1 MKVFVTG
8 GSRGI
13 GKEIVKTLAEK
24 GYQVAFTYSQN
35 KDAAHDILKSLS
47 GSGHACYHMD
57 LKNEE
62 SIQST
67 IEQMLKDF
75 NGEIDGLVNNAGITK
90 DNLLLRM
97 KTEDFDSVINTN
109 LRGTFLV
116 TRAVLKTML
125 KARKGSVV
133 NITSVIGQT
142 GNEGQANYAASKA
155 GVEALT
161 KSVAKEVAS
170 RNIRLNC
177 IAPGFIE
184 TEMTGQLTD
193 AQKADIL
200 TKIPLK
206 RIGSSIDV
214 AKAVAYL
221 LSDDS
226 NFITGHTLS
235 INGGMFMN

>member
-13 GKEIVKTLAEK
+13 GKEIVCSLASL
-24 GYQVAFTYSQN
+24 GHQVAFTYSQN
-35 KDAAHDILKSLS
+35 KESALNTLATLP
-47 GSGHACYHMD
+47 GTGHFSYHMD
-57 LKNEE
+57 LKSEE
-62 SIQST
+62 SIQFS
-67 IEQMLKDF
+67 IDQMLKDF
-75 NGEIDGLVNNAGITK
+75 GGEIDGLVNNAGITK
-90 DNLLLRM
+90 DGLILRM
-97 KTEDFDSVINTN
+97 KAEDFDSVINTN

-116 TRAVLKTML
+116 TRGVLKTML

-155 GVEALT
+155 GIEAFT
-161 KSVAKEVAS
+161 KSAAKEVAS

-177 IAPGFIE
+177 VAPGFIE

-200 TKIPLK
+200 EKIPLK
-206 RIGSSIDV
+206 RIGSPIDV

>member
-1 MKVFVTG
+1 MNVFVTG

-13 GKEIVKTLAEK
+13 GKEIVRTLANQ
-24 GYQVAFTYSQN
+24 GYKVAFTYSQN
-35 KDAAHDILKSLS
+35 KDSATEVLNSLS
-47 GSGHACYHMD
+47 GSGHTCYQMD
-57 LKNEE
+57 LKNELN
-62 SIQST
+62 IQTT
-67 IEQMLKDF
+67 IEQMLTDF
-75 NGEIDGLVNNAGITK
+75 NGVIDGLVNNAGITK

-116 TRAVLKTML
+116 TKTVLKTML
-125 KARKGSVV
+125 KARKGSIV
-133 NITSVIGQT
+133 NITSIIGQT

-155 GVEALT
+155 GIEAFT

-193 AQKADIL
+193 AQKEVIIE
-200 TKIPLK
+200 KIPLK

-221 LSDDS
+221 LSHDS
-226 NFITGHTLS
+226 NFITGHTLN

>member
-13 GKEIVKTLAEK
+13 GKEIVRCLADQGHK
-24 GYQVAFTYSQN
+24 VAFTYSQN
-35 KDAAHDILKSLS
+35 KESAMSVLESLS
-47 GSGHACYHMD
+47 GSGHCCYHMD

-62 SIQST
+62 SIQNA

-75 NGEIDGLVNNAGITK
+75 GGEIDGLVNNAGITK
-90 DNLLLRM
+90 DGLLLRM
-97 KTEDFDSVINTN
+97 KTDDFDMVINTN

-116 TRAVLKTML
+116 TRGVLKTML

-155 GVEALT
+155 GIEAFT

-177 IAPGFIE
+177 VAPGFIE

-200 TKIPLK
+200 EKIPLK
-206 RIGSSIDV
+206 RIGSPVDV

-235 INGGMFMN
+235 INGGMFMD

>member
-1 MKVFVTG
+1 MKIFVTG

-13 GKEIVKTLAEK
+13 GKEIVKTLAIK
-24 GYQVAFTYSQN
+24 GHQLAFTYSQS
-35 KDAAHDILKSLS
+35 KDSALEILNSLP
-47 GSGHACYHMD
+47 GSGHSCYQMD

-62 SIQST
+62 SIQT
-67 IEQMLKDF
+67 TVEQMLKDF
-75 NGEIDGLVNNAGITK
+75 SGEIDGLVNNAGITK

-97 KTEDFDSVINTN
+97 KTEDFDAVVNTN

-116 TRAVLKTML
+116 TRAILKTML
-125 KARKGSVV
+125 KARKGSIV

-155 GVEALT
+155 GVEAFT

-200 TKIPLK
+200 AKIPLK

-226 NFITGHTLS
+226 SFITGHTLS

>member
-57 LKNEE
+57 LKSEE
-62 SIQST
+62 SIQGT